1 LAEQQ
6 RSTDAHAALR
16 QAQVRARHCGMAALL
31 DSIEWLLQQALPL
44 PLAPEAGQVRVRLAR
59 QGTPRG
65 RPLRPNEF
73 VDVIWTIES
82 AEYLAART
90 QGGKVAE
97 RHSRIRRLC
106 AEALAQGA
114 EPTVGDLAEALGV
127 TGRTIDRDIAALRA
141 AGELV
146 FTRGASA

>member
-1 LAEQQ
+1 
-6 RSTDAHAALR
+6 
-16 QAQVRARHCGMAALL
+16 M
-31 DSIEWLLQQALPL
+31 
-44 PLAPEAGQVRVRLAR
+44 PEPGQVRVQLAR

-73 VDVIWTIES
+73 VEVIWTLDCD
-82 AEYLAART
+82 EYLAARS

-114 EPTVGDLAEALGV
+114 EPTVGDLADALGV
-127 TGRTIDRDIAALRA
+127 NGRTVDRDIAALRA

-146 FTRGASA
+146 ITRGASG

>member
-1 LAEQQ
+1 MQ
-6 RSTDAHAALR
+6 H
-16 QAQVRARHCGMAALL
+16 VNV
-31 DSIEWLLQQALPL
+31 P
-44 PLAPEAGQVRVRLAR
+44 APTPNSGQIFVRLAR

-65 RPLRPNEF
+65 RPLRPDEF
-73 VDVIWTIES
+73 VDVVWTIES

-114 EPTVGDLAEALGV
+114 EPTVGDLADALGV